1 MSKKISLTGGFMR
14 LLAGFGQD
22 RRGQVALTFGLA
34 AIPLFGAAGM
44 GLDMVRK
51 IEAQSVTQAA
61 LDGAA
66 MAATAALNAGENQAA
81 YEKAAQDFFDRN
93 KPDNL
98 IGTPEVT
105 VTVDYGSGTLSAKT
119 QASITTTMTRI
130 LGFET
135 LALVSENSGTGGT
148 GTGSLDATVSLPS
161 FTPEHRG
168 EIVMV
173 MDYSGS
179 MNWYL
184 GGERKYITMRNEAAK
199 LVSALSQAK
208 TNEYVKFGVVPFSSE
223 VYTTM
228 PKKYWHGF
236 TGDDNRS
243 ACTRDRNYPYNL
255 SDATP
260 LQPINPT
267 HETRFGKVIPSTDW
281 VYQNGQWQQITL
293 PSDDPNS
300 YYFYQGWENYRN
312 VCSSYSGSRNLIIQ
326 DLTQNHN
333 DTYNKIL
340 SMSPY
345 GNTHIAVG
353 MEFAYHLLSP
363 EAPFT
368 SGVSYSDSGTEKAV
382 ILLTDGA
389 QTTRAFGPSG
399 QYGVSNGRNNLE
411 ALCVNMKASGIR
423 ILTVSYDLQDSDTEN
438 RLRNCATSQ
447 EDFYNADTRQE
458 LVEAFNGITAKLAK
472 DMFLAK

>member
-1 MSKKISLTGGFMR
+1 MSKNSIITSGFMR
-14 LLAGFGQD
+14 LLAKFGAD
-22 RRGQVALTFGLA
+22 RAGQVALTFGLA
-34 AIPLFGAAGM
+34 AVPLVGAAGM

-51 IEAQSVTQAA
+51 IEAQSVAQAA

-66 MAATAALNAGENQAA
+66 MAATAALNSGENQAA

-98 IGTPEVT
+98 TGSPAVA
-105 VTVDYGSGTLSAKT
+105 VTVDYASGTLSAKT
-119 QASITTTMTRI
+119 DAAIYTTMTKI

-135 LALVSENSGTGGT
+135 LTLTSENSGDGTVSTG
-148 GTGSLDATVSLPS
+148 LDATVSLPS
-161 FTPEHRG
+161 FTREHKG

-184 GGERKYITMRNEAAK
+184 GGERKYVTMRNEAAK

-228 PKKYWHGF
+228 PKKYWHGY
-236 TGDDNRS
+236 TGEEARS
-243 ACTRDRNYPYNL
+243 SCTRDRNYPYNL

-260 LQPINPT
+260 LQPNDAT
-267 HETRFGKVIPSTDW
+267 HATRFGKVVPSTDW
-281 VYQNGQWQQITL
+281 VEQNGQWVQITL

-312 VCSSYSGSRNLIIQ
+312 NCNSYSGSRNLVIQ

-353 MEFAYHLLSP
+353 MEFGYHLLSP

-389 QTTRAFGPSG
+389 QTTRAFGPSS
-399 QYGVSNGRNNLE
+399 QYSVNEGRKNLE
-411 ALCVNMKASGIR
+411 TLCSNMKASGIR
-423 ILTVSYDLQDSDTEN
+423 ILTVSYDLQDADTET
-438 RLRNCATSQ
+438 RLKNCATSIQ
-447 EDFYNADTRQE
+447 DFYDADTKSE
-458 LVEAFNGITAKLAK
+458 LVAAFNGITAKLAK